1 MGSLF
6 DILNKKKQQ
15 QSILNIFIWCLE
27 SHEGLLEPPRVNT
40 HGLDKPI
47 RQEWMMSCGND
58 ETSTYLSSLP
68 NTMDELMDKICRPCY
83 KWHRSSMNEVLLRW
97 VPMIP
102 LVNLRTE
109 VGFQT
114 QWMYLWIKI
123 CRPRYK
129 WHRSSMNEN
138 VVVMS
143 SDDTSCRFMDFP
155 RWWQPQKNH
164 PGACIHTYYGHPK
177 ILVSRLMHVRG
188 RPHNTMMRF
197 AWGFVPGLCY
207 ETPPKGIGQL

>member
-83 KWHRSSMNEVLLRW
+83 KWHRSSMNE
-97 VPMIP
+97 
-102 LVNLRTE
+102 
-109 VGFQT
+109 
-114 QWMYLWIKI
+114 
-123 CRPRYK
+123 
-129 WHRSSMNEN
+129 N